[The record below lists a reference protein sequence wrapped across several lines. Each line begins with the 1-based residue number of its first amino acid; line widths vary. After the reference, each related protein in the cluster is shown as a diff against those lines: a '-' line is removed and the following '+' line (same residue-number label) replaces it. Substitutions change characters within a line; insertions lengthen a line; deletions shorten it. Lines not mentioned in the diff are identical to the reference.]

1 MTIHVHCTLEIK
13 LWFHFQRRAICF
25 QTKILWSI
33 EKKVRLVQV
42 RPRRWFG
49 ERGKTDCL
57 LLVRLKKKKQIG
69 FSGRRFGFC
78 LFIVQTCMWA
88 HSSDK
93 GYKTILYKI
102 LLLSEGNS
110 SIFLFW
116 QMQSKWDLV
125 AHQICTKNLK
135 FKIPNAV
142 KSEFEWM
149 GVCIL
154 HLDAPV
160 SSTLL
165 NLLLSLTHG
174 HKTILFPAFTVRRR
188 KTQPGS
194 NLFSVF
200 RVGRWRKKS
209 DVTNPCK
216 GR

>member
-25 QTKILWSI
+25 QTKIMWSI
-33 EKKVRLVQV
+33 EKESEVSSSQTKAVI
-42 RPRRWFG
+42 RRK
-49 ERGKTDCL
+49 RDDR
-57 LLVRLKKKKQIG
+57 LLVIGKIKKKETDNVSQ
-69 FSGRRFGFC
+69 GRRFGFC

-160 SSTLL
+160 SSALL

-200 RVGRWRKKS
+200 RVGRWRKKIRC
-209 DVTNPCK
+209 D
-216 GR
+216 